1 MGEIEIIKDTKNIY
15 IHANM
20 IVYGN
25 AADEKIAQYI
35 AQEIGEMWSEPKGK
49 ILLDDEVYTLSFMTT
64 WQYEPKLDRDDIIY
78 NNNPRNN
85 YFRIE
90 EYSKIQISMVDDLG
104 SNTGYFLKAN
114 LYEGSTTAAHEF
126 GHTMGL
132 KHPQIMDIRGHG
144 RPGIMYPRGTLVDP
158 EFQYNP
164 LAKYGE
170 PLHTMNP
177 IHRRVMQQEIDL
189 IGMPQLIHNQELIV
203 GKYTAIFHEMHIDPT
218 PLA

>member
-1 MGEIEIIKDTKNIY
+1 MGEIEIIENTKNIY

-20 IVYGN
+20 IIYGN
-25 AADEKIAQYI
+25 AADESIAKYI
-35 AQEIGEMWSEPKGK
+35 ADEIGEMWSEPKGK
-49 ILLDDEVYTLSFMTT
+49 ILLDNDVFTLSFMTT
-64 WQYEPKLDRDDIIY
+64 WQYAPDLNKDDIIY

-85 YFRIE
+85 YFRVE

-104 SNTGYFLKAN
+104 ANSGYFLKVN

-132 KHPQIMDIRGHG
+132 RHPAIMDIRGQG

-164 LAKYGE
+164 LAKFGE

-177 IHRRVMQQEIDL
+177 IHRRVKQEEIDL
-189 IGMPQLIHNQELIV
+189 IGIPQLIINEQLIV
-203 GKYTAIFHEMHIDPT
+203 GKFTAIYHEMQINPENI
-218 PLA
+218 A

>member
-64 WQYEPKLDRDDIIY
+64 WQYEPELDRDNIIY

-177 IHRRVMQQEIDL
+177 MHRRVMQQEIDL
-189 IGMPQLIHNQELIV
+189 IGVNQLIHNQELIV
-203 GKYTAIFHEMHIDPT
+203 GKYTAVFHEMHIDPT
-218 PLA
+218 PMA

>member
-1 MGEIEIIKDTKNIY
+1 MGEIEIIENTKNIY

-20 IVYGN
+20 IIYGN
-25 AADEKIAQYI
+25 AADESIAKYI
-35 AQEIGEMWSEPKGK
+35 ADEIGEMWSEPKGK
-49 ILLDDEVYTLSFMTT
+49 ILLDNDVFTLSFMTT
-64 WQYEPKLDRDDIIY
+64 WQYAPDLNKDDIIY

-85 YFRIE
+85 YFRVE

-104 SNTGYFLKAN
+104 ANSGYFLKVN

-132 KHPQIMDIRGHG
+132 RHPAIMDIRGQG

-177 IHRRVMQQEIDL
+177 IHRRVKQEEIDL
-189 IGMPQLIHNQELIV
+189 IGIPQLIINEQLIV
-203 GKYTAIFHEMHIDPT
+203 GKFTAIYHEMQINPENI
-218 PLA
+218 A

>member
-1 MGEIEIIKDTKNIY
+1 MGEIEIIEASKNVI

-20 IVYGN
+20 FIYGD
-25 AADEKIAQYI
+25 AADEQIAKYI
-35 AQEIGEMWSEPKGK
+35 AQEIAELWSEPKAK
-49 ILLDDEVYTLSFMTT
+49 ILLGNDYYTVSFMTEYT
-64 WQYEPKLDRDDIIY
+64 FAPELTKDDIIY

-85 YFRIE
+85 YFRVE

-104 SNTGYFLKAN
+104 SNSGYFLKVN
-114 LYEGSTTAAHEF
+114 LFEGSTTAAHEF

-132 KHPQIMDIRGHG
+132 LHPAILDIRGKG
-144 RPGIMYPRGTLVDP
+144 RPGIMYPRGTLVDA

-177 IHRRVMQQEIDL
+177 VHRRVTQQEIDL
-189 IGMPQLIHNQELIV
+189 IGLSQIIDNQENIV
-203 GKYTAIFHEMHIDPT
+203 GKYTAIYHDIQINPEL
-218 PLA
+218 LA